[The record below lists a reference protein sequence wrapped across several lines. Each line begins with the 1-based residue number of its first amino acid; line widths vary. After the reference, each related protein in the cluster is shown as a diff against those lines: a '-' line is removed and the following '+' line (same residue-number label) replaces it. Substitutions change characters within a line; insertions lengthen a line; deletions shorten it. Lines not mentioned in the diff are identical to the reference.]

1 MILLQWRGDGGD
13 PDWKGEL
20 PDRRPEK
27 NVASAGER
35 VDDRD
40 KGGDCVGMVF
50 EQIQAFEGQRVRR
63 ARRF

>member
-1 MILLQWRGDGGD
+1 MAMLKWRGGGD
-13 PDWKGEL
+13 PDWKGERS
-20 PDRRPEK
+20 DRRPKE

-35 VDDRD
+35 IDDRD

-50 EQIQAFEGQRVRR
+50 EQIQASEGHEVRR